1 MKVLNKKAH
10 FEYDILETLEAGIV
24 LSGAEAKSA
33 RLGQVDL
40 NNSHVR
46 VAAGSAEIIN
56 MHVYPYKFA
65 NAEDFEPDRSRK
77 LLLNAKEILALE
89 NKVKQGRLTIVPTA
103 IYTRGPLVKLEIGLA
118 RGKKMYEKRE
128 AIKRRDLDRD
138 DERALRPK
146 DENRRA

>member
-10 FEYDILETLEAGIV
+10 FEYDILETVEAGII

-40 NNSHVR
+40 NNAHVR
-46 VAAGSAEIIN
+46 IAAGVPEVIN
-56 MHVYPYKFA
+56 MHIYAYKF
-65 NAEDFEPDRSRK
+65 NSQEDFDPDRTRK
-77 LLLNAKEILALE
+77 LLLNKKETLALE
-89 NKVKQGRLTIVPTA
+89 NKIKQGRLTVVPTA
-103 IYTRGPLVKLEIGLA
+103 MYTKGPLVKLEIGLA

-128 AIKRRDLDRD
+128 AIKKRDLDRE